1 VSVTQALLE
10 RNAVH
15 VAKHPG
21 KTASLEPTLRA
32 LVLTCADHRVDPA
45 QTLGIQLNEAVVLR
59 NAGGRI
65 TPEVLHELA
74 VLVTIAA
81 IEELGSGFEL
91 ILMQHT
97 DCGMARLS
105 GPEHQNLLAGY
116 FGIEPEEVPGRKV
129 ADPVA
134 AVQIDVEQLR
144 GNPFMPSTLQVS
156 GLVYDVENGHVA
168 VVAEPAPL
176 GDAR

>member
-1 VSVTQALLE
+1 MSVTEVLLE

-15 VAKHPG
+15 VAEHPG
-21 KTASLEPTLRA
+21 RTAALEPTLRA

-45 QTLGIQLNEAVVLR
+45 HILGIQLNEAVVLR
-59 NAGGRI
+59 NAGGRV

-74 VLVTIAA
+74 LLVTIAA

-91 ILMQHT
+91 ILLQHT
-97 DCGMARLS
+97 DCGIARLG

-116 FGIEPEEVPGRKV
+116 FGIAPEDVPGRDV
-129 ADPVA
+129 MHPVA

-144 GNPFMPSTLQVS
+144 ANPFIPSTLQVS
-156 GLVYDVENGHVA
+156 GLVYDVSNGHVT
-168 VVAEPAPL
+168 VVSEAAPL
-176 GDAR
+176 GDSR